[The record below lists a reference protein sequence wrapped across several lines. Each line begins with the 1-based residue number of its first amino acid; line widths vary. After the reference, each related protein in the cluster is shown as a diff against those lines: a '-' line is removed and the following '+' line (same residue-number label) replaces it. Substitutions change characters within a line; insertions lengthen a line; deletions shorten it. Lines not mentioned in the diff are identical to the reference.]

1 MPTPDATLADLLTAV
16 AATDW
21 PATRKRDCASAI
33 RTVAKALGAKP
44 GDIPLNVKLLRRRL
58 DEVAPE
64 SLGLSRLRWNN
75 VRALLNRAI
84 ELKAKVMP
92 SAQQRPV
99 SPAWQAL
106 AEPLPRSNWYRLSA
120 LLRFLSGRG
129 VEPLEVTLADLEAF
143 RDAIIENRL
152 RSTPEK
158 TWDGVVWCWNK
169 LVGQVAGWPQVV
181 IPREDKRTV
190 YVLPWDVF
198 PPSLKA
204 EVDAYLKRLSGEV
217 IDEDG
222 PSRAMRSSTLNN
234 REYQLRSA
242 ASALVAAGVAA
253 DKICTIGDLA
263 RLEPMK
269 LILQQVLN
277 RGDKEHRAGAFNMA
291 NALRAAAKYWVK
303 VDDAELAKISRIVA
317 KLSPKSNGLT
327 EKNRRRLMPFNDPE
341 VVQRFLGLPQR
352 LADEVRRSTRKTV
365 VDAVTAQL
373 AVAIAIL
380 QAVPIRIQNL
390 ATLDLEQHLVER
402 GNRLYVLIPGEE
414 VKNGRPYQLELPGEV
429 ADLIAWYCTEYRDLL
444 VKRPTTALFPGE
456 QGGPKKPSTL
466 GTQIT
471 KRAQTYLGLP
481 VNPHLFRHIAAKLY
495 LDRRPGEYALVSRL
509 LNHKSVATT
518 MRAYT
523 GTESVSAARHYQN
536 LVQDLR
542 GAGGKPVAKKVAR

>member
-1 MPTPDATLADLLTAV
+1 MVNPDPNLADLLSAV
-16 AATDW
+16 AETDW

-33 RTVAKALGAKP
+33 RTAARALGAEP
-44 GDIPLNVKLLRRRL
+44 GEIPFNVKLLRRRL

-64 SLGLSRLRWNN
+64 SLGMSRLRWNN

-92 SAQQRPV
+92 SAQQGAI
-99 SPAWQAL
+99 SPAWQVL
-106 AEPLPRSNWYRLSA
+106 AQPLPRSNWYRLSA

-129 VEPLEVTLADLEAF
+129 IEPADVTLADLEAF

-169 LVGQVAGWPQVV
+169 LVGEVAGWPQIP
-181 IPREDKRTV
+181 IPRDDKRTV

-204 EVDAYLKRLSGEV
+204 DVGAYLKLLAG
-217 IDEDG
+217 ITLDEDG
-222 PSRAMRSSTLNN
+222 PLRALRRSTLAN

-242 ASALVAAGVAA
+242 ASALVAAGAA
-253 DKICTIGDLA
+253 ASSICTIGDLA
-263 RLEPMK
+263 RLEPIK
-269 LILQQVLN
+269 LILAQVLH
-277 RGDKEHRAGAFNMA
+277 RGDKEHRAGAFNLA

-303 VDDAELAKISRIVA
+303 VDDAELAKISRIVT
-317 KLSPKSNGLT
+317 KLSLKSHGLT
-327 EKNRRRLMPFNDPE
+327 EKNRRRLMPFNDPDL
-341 VVQRFLGLPQR
+341 VQRFLGLPRR
-352 LADEVRRSTRKTV
+352 LAEEVRGRQHKTV

-390 ATLDLEQHLVER
+390 ASLDLEQHLIER
-402 GNRLYVLIPGEE
+402 GNRVYVLIPGEE
-414 VKNGRPYQLELPGEV
+414 VKNDRPYHLELPGEV
-429 ADLIAWYCTEYRDLL
+429 ADLIAWYCMEYRALL
-444 VKRPTTALFPGE
+444 VEVPTTALFPGE
-456 QGGPKKPSTL
+456 RGGSKKPSTL
-466 GTQIT
+466 GPQIT
-471 KRAQTYLGLP
+471 KRVQAYLGVP

-495 LDRRPGEYALVSRL
+495 LDHRPGEYALVSRL

-536 LVQDLR
+536 LVQGLR
-542 GAGGKPVAKKVAR
+542 VAGGKTLAKKVAR

>member
-1 MPTPDATLADLLTAV
+1 MPTPEATLADLLVAV

-21 PATRKRDCASAI
+21 SATRKRDCASAI
-33 RTVAKALGAKP
+33 RTAAKALGAEP
-44 GDIPLNVKLLRRRL
+44 GEIPLNVKLLRRRL

-64 SLGLSRLRWNN
+64 SFGMSRQRWNN

-84 ELKAKVMP
+84 ELKAEVMP
-92 SAQQRPV
+92 SAQHEPI
-99 SPAWQAL
+99 SPAWKSL
-106 AEPLPRSNWYRLSA
+106 ADQLPRSKWYRLSA
-120 LLRFLSGRG
+120 LLRFLSVRG
-129 VEPLEVTLADLEAF
+129 IAPSGVTLADLEAF

-169 LVGQVAGWPQVV
+169 LVGEVAGWPQVM

-204 EVDAYLKRLSGEV
+204 EVEAYLRLLAGEV

-222 PSRAMRSSTLNN
+222 PLRALRPSTLAN
-234 REYQLRSA
+234 RDYQLRSA

-253 DKICTIGDLA
+253 DTICTIGDLA

-269 LILQQVLN
+269 RILEQVLH

-303 VDDAELAKISRIVA
+303 VDDAELARISRVVA
-317 KLSPKSNGLT
+317 RLSPKSSGLT
-327 EKNRRRLMPFNDPE
+327 EKNRKRLMPFNDPD
-341 VVQRFLGLPQR
+341 VVQRFLGLPER
-352 LADEVRRSTRKTV
+352 LAGEVRRNTHKTV

-390 ATLDLEQHLVER
+390 ASLDLEQHLIDR

-429 ADLIAWYCTEYRDLL
+429 ADLIAWYCMDYRDLL
-444 VKRPTTALFPGE
+444 LKVPTTALFPGE

-466 GTQIT
+466 GPQIT
-471 KRAQTYLGLP
+471 KRVQAYLGVP

-542 GAGGKPVAKKVAR
+542 GAGSKPAAGKVTR

>member
-1 MPTPDATLADLLTAV
+1 MPTPEATLADLLTAV
-16 AATDW
+16 AGTDW

-33 RTVAKALGAKP
+33 RTAAKALAAEP

-58 DEVAPE
+58 DQVAPE
-64 SLGLSRLRWNN
+64 SLGVSRLRWNN

-92 SAQQRPV
+92 SAQKGPV

-106 AEPLPRSNWYRLSA
+106 AEPLPRASWYRLSA
-120 LLRFLSGRG
+120 LLRFLSVRG
-129 VEPLEVTLADLEAF
+129 VTPTEVTLADLEAF

-158 TWDGVVWCWNK
+158 TWDGVVWCWNR
-169 LVGQVAGWPQVV
+169 LVGEVAGWPQVV

-190 YVLPWDVF
+190 YVLPWVVF

-204 EVDAYLKRLSGEV
+204 EVDAYLKRLAGEV

-222 PSRAMRSSTLNN
+222 PPKAMRPSTLVN
-234 REYQLRSA
+234 RDYQLRSA
-242 ASALVAAGVAA
+242 ASALVAAGVAT
-253 DKICTIGDLA
+253 DTICTIGDLA

-277 RGDKEHRAGAFNMA
+277 RGDKKHQAGAFNLA

-303 VDDAELAKISRIVA
+303 VDEPELAKISRIVA
-317 KLSPKSNGLT
+317 KLSPKSSGLT
-327 EKNRRRLMPFNDPE
+327 EKNRRRLMPFNDPD

-352 LADEVRRSTRKTV
+352 LAAQVRGTTHKTV

-390 ATLDLEQHLVER
+390 ASLDLEEHLVER
-402 GNRLYVLIPGEE
+402 GNRVYVLIPGEE

-429 ADLIAWYCTEYRDLL
+429 ADLIAWYCMDYRDLL
-444 VKRPTTALFPGE
+444 VAVPTTALFPGE

-466 GTQIT
+466 GVQIT
-471 KRAQTYLGLP
+471 KRLQAYLGLP

-523 GTESVSAARHYQN
+523 GTESVSAALHYQN

-542 GAGGKPVAKKVAR
+542 GAGGKAVARKVAR

>member
-1 MPTPDATLADLLTAV
+1 MPTPEATLAGLLDAV
-16 AATDW
+16 AGTDW

-33 RTVAKALGAKP
+33 RTAAKALGAEP
-44 GDIPLNVKLLRRRL
+44 GDLPLNVKLLRRRL

-64 SLGLSRLRWNN
+64 SLGMSRLRWNN
-75 VRALLNRAI
+75 VRALLNRAV

-92 SAQQRPV
+92 SAQQGPV

-106 AEPLPRSNWYRLSA
+106 ADHLPRSSWYRLSA

-129 VEPLEVTLADLEAF
+129 VAPSEVTLADLEAF

-169 LVGQVAGWPQVV
+169 LVGEVAGWPQVM
-181 IPREDKRTV
+181 IPREEKRTV
-190 YVLPWDVF
+190 YVQPWEVF
-198 PPSLKA
+198 PSSLRA
-204 EVDAYLKRLSGEV
+204 EVDAYLKLLGGEV

-222 PSRAMRSSTLNN
+222 PLRALRPSTLVN

-253 DKICTIGDLA
+253 ETIRTIGDLA
-263 RLEPMK
+263 RLEPIK

-277 RGDKEHRAGAFNMA
+277 RGDSEHRAGAFNMA
-291 NALRAAAKYWVK
+291 NTLRAAAKYWVK
-303 VDDAELAKISRIVA
+303 VDEAELGKISRIVA
-317 KLSPKSNGLT
+317 RLSPKSSGLT

-352 LADEVRRSTRKTV
+352 LAAEVRGSTHRTV

-380 QAVPIRIQNL
+380 QAVPIRIKNL
-390 ATLDLEQHLVER
+390 ASLDLEEHFIER
-402 GNRLYVLIPGEE
+402 GNRVYVLIPGEQ

-429 ADLIAWYCTEYRDLL
+429 ADLIAWYCLEYRDLL
-444 VKRPTTALFPGE
+444 VEAPTTALFPGE

-471 KRAQTYLGLP
+471 KRVQAYLGLQ

-495 LDRRPGEYALVSRL
+495 LDSRPGEYALVSRL

-523 GTESVSAARHYQN
+523 GTESVSVARHYQN
-536 LVQDLR
+536 LVQGLR
-542 GAGGKPVAKKVAR
+542 GAAGKPVAKKVAR

>member
-1 MPTPDATLADLLTAV
+1 MPTPEATLADLLTAV

-21 PATRKRDCASAI
+21 PLTRKRDCASAI
-33 RTVAKALGAKP
+33 RTAAKALGAEP
-44 GDIPLNVKLLRRRL
+44 DEIPLNVKLLRRHL

-64 SLGLSRLRWNN
+64 SHGMSRQRWNN
-75 VRALLNRAI
+75 VRALLNRAV
-84 ELKAKVMP
+84 ELKARVMP
-92 SAQQRPV
+92 SAQQGPV
-99 SPAWQAL
+99 SPAWKAL
-106 AEPLPRSNWYRLSA
+106 ADQLPRSNGYRLSA
-120 LLRFLSGRG
+120 LLRFLSVRD
-129 VEPLEVTLADLEAF
+129 VTPKDVTLADLEAF

-169 LVGQVAGWPQVV
+169 LVGEVAGWPQVV

-190 YVLPWDVF
+190 YVQPWDVF
-198 PPSLKA
+198 PHSLKA
-204 EVDAYLKRLSGEV
+204 EVEAYLRLLAGEV

-222 PSRAMRSSTLNN
+222 PLRALRPSTLAN

-253 DKICTIGDLA
+253 DTICTIADLA

-269 LILQQVLN
+269 RILEQVLH
-277 RGDKEHRAGAFNMA
+277 RGDKEHRAGAFNLA

-303 VDDAELAKISRIVA
+303 VDDAELARISRVVA
-317 KLSPKSNGLT
+317 RLSPKSSGLT
-327 EKNRRRLMPFNDPE
+327 EKNRKRLMPFNDPD

-352 LADEVRRSTRKTV
+352 LADEVRGNTHKTV

-390 ATLDLEQHLVER
+390 ASLDLKQHLIDR

-429 ADLIAWYCTEYRDLL
+429 ADLIAWYCMDYRDLL
-444 VKRPTTALFPGE
+444 LKVPTTALFPGE

-466 GTQIT
+466 GVQIA
-471 KRAQTYLGLP
+471 KRVQTYLGVP

-523 GTESVSAARHYQN
+523 GTESVSAARHYQT

-542 GAGGKPVAKKVAR
+542 GAGGKPVARKVAR

>member
-1 MPTPDATLADLLTAV
+1 MPHPETTLADLLTAV
-16 AATDW
+16 AGTDW

-33 RTVAKALGAKP
+33 RTTAKALGAEP
-44 GDIPLNVKLLRRRL
+44 GEIPLNVKLLRRRL

-64 SLGLSRLRWNN
+64 SLGMSRLRWNN

-92 SAQQRPV
+92 SAQQV
-99 SPAWQAL
+99 LLSPGWQAL

-129 VEPLEVTLADLEAF
+129 VEPTDVTLADLEAF
-143 RDAIIENRL
+143 RDAIVENRL

-169 LVGQVAGWPQVV
+169 LVGEVAGWPKVV

-198 PPSLKA
+198 PASLKA
-204 EVDAYLKRLSGEV
+204 DADDYLKLLAG
-217 IDEDG
+217 ITLDEDG
-222 PSRAMRSSTLNN
+222 PPKAMRPSTLAN

-253 DKICTIGDLA
+253 DTIRTIADLA

-269 LILQQVLN
+269 RILEQVLH
-277 RGDKEHRAGAFNMA
+277 RGDKQRPAGAFNMA

-303 VDDAELAKISRIVA
+303 VDYAELAKISRVVA
-317 KLSPKSNGLT
+317 RLSPKSSGLT
-327 EKNRRRLMPFNDPE
+327 EKNRRRLMPFNDPDL
-341 VVQRFLGLPQR
+341 VQRFLELPRR
-352 LADEVRRSTRKTV
+352 LAEEVRGRHHRTV

-390 ATLDLEQHLVER
+390 ASLDLEQHLIER
-402 GNRLYVLIPGEE
+402 GNRVYVLIPGEE
-414 VKNGRPYQLELPGEV
+414 VKNDRPYQLELPGEV
-429 ADLIAWYCTEYRDLL
+429 ADLIAWYCMDYRDLL
-444 VKRPTTALFPGE
+444 LKVPTTALFPGE

-466 GTQIT
+466 GVQIA
-471 KRAQTYLGLP
+471 KRVETYLGVP

-542 GAGGKPVAKKVAR
+542 VAGGKPLAKKVAR

>member
-1 MPTPDATLADLLTAV
+1 MTSPEATLADLLTAV
-16 AATDW
+16 AGTDW
-21 PATRKRDCASAI
+21 SATRKRDCASAI
-33 RTVAKALGAKP
+33 RTAAKALGAAP

-64 SLGLSRLRWNN
+64 SLGMSRLRWNN

-92 SAQQRPV
+92 SAQQGPV
-99 SPAWQAL
+99 SPSWQAL

-120 LLRFLSGRG
+120 LLRFMSGRG
-129 VEPLEVTLADLEAF
+129 VEPSDVALADLEAF

-158 TWDGVVWCWNK
+158 TWDGVVWCWNR
-169 LVGQVAGWPQVV
+169 LVGEVAGWPQIV

-190 YVLPWDVF
+190 YVLPWDMF

-204 EVDAYLKRLSGEV
+204 DVYAYLKILGGEI

-222 PSRAMRSSTLNN
+222 PLRALRPSTLAN
-234 REYQLRSA
+234 RDYQMRAA

-253 DKICTIGDLA
+253 NTICTIGDLV
-263 RLEPMK
+263 RLEPIK
-269 LILQQVLN
+269 LILEHVLH
-277 RGDKEHRAGAFNMA
+277 RGDSVHRAGAFNMA
-291 NALRAAAKYWVK
+291 NTLLAAAKHWVK
-303 VDDAELAKISRIVA
+303 VDDDDLTKIRKIA
-317 KLSPKSNGLT
+317 ARLSPMSTGLT
-327 EKNRRRLMPFNDPE
+327 EKNRRRLMHFNDPD

-352 LADEVRRSTRKTV
+352 LAGEVRGSTHKTV

-390 ATLDLEQHLVER
+390 SSLDLEQHLVER
-402 GNRLYVLIPGEE
+402 GNRVYVLIPGEE

-429 ADLIAWYCTEYRDLL
+429 ADLIAWYCMDYRDLL
-444 VKRPTTALFPGE
+444 AEVPTTALFPGE

-466 GTQIT
+466 GVQIT
-471 KRAQTYLGLP
+471 KRVQAYLGLP

-542 GAGGKPVAKKVAR
+542 GTSGKSVGKKVAR

>member
-1 MPTPDATLADLLTAV
+1 MLTPEATLADLLTAV
-16 AATDW
+16 AGTDW
-21 PATRKRDCASAI
+21 PPTRKRDCASAI
-33 RTVAKALGAKP
+33 RTAAKALGAEP
-44 GDIPLNVKLLRRRL
+44 GDIPLNVKLLRCRL

-64 SLGLSRLRWNN
+64 SLGVSRLRWNN

-92 SAQQRPV
+92 SAQKGPV

-106 AEPLPRSNWYRLSA
+106 AEPLPRANWYRLSA
-120 LLRFLSGRG
+120 LLRFLSVRG
-129 VEPLEVTLADLEAF
+129 VAPSDVTLADLEAF

-158 TWDGVVWCWNK
+158 TWDGVVWCWNR
-169 LVGQVAGWPQVV
+169 LVGEVAGWPQIV

-190 YVLPWDVF
+190 YVLPWVVF

-204 EVDAYLKRLSGEV
+204 EVDAYLRLLAGEL

-222 PSRAMRSSTLNN
+222 PLRALRPSTLAN
-234 REYQLRSA
+234 RDYQLRAA

-253 DKICTIGDLA
+253 DTICTIGDLA
-263 RLEPMK
+263 RLELMK
-269 LILQQVLN
+269 RILEQVLH
-277 RGDKEHRAGAFNMA
+277 RGDSEHRAGAFNMA

-317 KLSPKSNGLT
+317 KLSPKSSGLT

-352 LADEVRRSTRKTV
+352 LADEVRGSKHKTV

-390 ATLDLEQHLVER
+390 ASLDLEEHLVER
-402 GNRLYVLIPGEE
+402 GNRVYVLIPGEE

-429 ADLIAWYCTEYRDLL
+429 ADLIAWYCMDYRDLL
-444 VKRPTTALFPGE
+444 VAVPTTALFPGE

-466 GTQIT
+466 GVQIT
-471 KRAQTYLGLP
+471 KRVQAYLGLP

-542 GAGGKPVAKKVAR
+542 GAGGKPVVRKVAR